1 LSFGEVL
8 AATGASREEAARRR
22 ALTPAPAAALR
33 NLRRE
38 VTLYF
43 LSEVELEVAAV
54 AVEEEL
60 LSEDFAVV
68 LESLLAEEDSFASEL
83 ELELS
88 EESPFLAFPFEGLFA
103 PLA

>member
-1 LSFGEVL
+1 M
-8 AATGASREEAARRR
+8 EEPARRL

-43 LSEVELEVAAV
+43 LSDDELDAA
-54 AVEEEL
+54 AGAGEEEL
-60 LSEDFAVV
+60 LSEDLLLV
-68 LESLLAEEDSFASEL
+68 LPDSLLLLDEDDSFASEL
-83 ELELS
+83 ELERSDPECS
-88 EESPFLAFPFEGLFA
+88 EDSPFFEPPLAALLA